1 MRQGWRWMALGVF
14 AALAVAGLAAPG
26 GAATKEK
33 DKVTLLLNW
42 YTYGEHAAFAYGVV
56 KNIYTEEGIDLEIK
70 EGGGSG
76 PVVQATGAG
85 SARFGYADAGSL
97 ARLVTKGLPVKM
109 IGNYVQTSPL
119 SIIFFADKGIKSL
132 KDLTGKKVSFT
143 AGDALHLNWPLLLKL
158 NGMDRS
164 QVQEVLLAPAAKQ
177 TAVMTGTVDAMG
189 GYYTSQ
195 AGVIERETKRKVGWL
210 RYADYG
216 VNTLTL
222 GLFVNT
228 KYLGDKALN
237 CRMVRATT
245 RAWAAAVKDPDGAV
259 EALHRRYPNTNKGAK
274 DITRQQWAQTSE
286 HLYTKRSQGK
296 TPGWVAREDWAD
308 LLSLLSQQGGL
319 DRMKAPEEYFTNEF
333 IDCK

>member
-1 MRQGWRWMALGVF
+1 MIRAFTVLMA
-14 AALAVAGLAAPG
+14 AVAVALTAMPAP
-26 GAATKEK
+26 AQTKTS
-33 DKVTLLLNW
+33 VTLLLNF
-42 YTYGEHAAFAYGVV
+42 YVTNEHAPFAYGLE
-56 KNIYTEEGIDLEIK
+56 KGIFAEEGIDLTVR
-70 EGGGSG
+70 EGTGSG
-76 PVVQATGAG
+76 PTVNAIIGD
-85 SARFGYADAGSL
+85 SARFGFADAGAMTRAAAKEAPL
-97 ARLVTKGLPVKM
+97 RM
-109 IGNYVQTSPL
+109 IGNYVQTSPQA
-119 SIIFFADKGIKSL
+119 IIFFADKGIKSL
-132 KDLTGKKVSFT
+132 KDLAGKKVSFT

-274 DITRQQWAQTSE
+274 DLTRQQWAQTSE

-319 DRMKAPEEYFTNEF
+319 DRMKAPEEYFTNDF